1 MKLIDS
7 SNKLIDSSMK
17 LIDSSMKLIDSSK
30 KFIYYRFFNNINKK
44 NIQVIN
50 YQTNININYQK
61 NIKNSK
67 KDK

>member
-7 SNKLIDSSMK
+7 K
-17 LIDSSMKLIDSSK
+17 KLIDSSK
-30 KFIYYRFFNNINKK
+30 KLIYYRFFNNINKK

-50 YQTNININYQK
+50 YQTNININYQT
-61 NIKNSK
+61 NINDSK